1 MEVANENSDNSTS
14 AGDNTTSSGDNTT
27 DAANKSTEG
36 RVEMTLI
43 ILREN

>member
-14 AGDNTTSSGDNTT
+14 AVDNSTSSGDNTT

>member
-14 AGDNTTSSGDNTT
+14 AVDNSTSSGDNTT

-43 ILREN
+43 ILRVN

>member
-14 AGDNTTSSGDNTT
+14 ACDNTTSSGDNTT

-36 RVEMTLI
+36 RVAMTLI

>member
-14 AGDNTTSSGDNTT
+14 AGDISTSSGDNTT